1 LVKYAEHVSIKRIGP
16 VAWPGALAL
25 IVLMGLAP
33 GIARAEDDQTRL
45 WNQDKKIYEVFFGST
60 PKPTLEDRSENQGR
74 PPLVVPPSPGLPP
87 PQTSAPAR
95 YPNRPAEAPASRQ
108 AADKRKRPQAINPDQ
123 FTNPMPPSELRG
135 AAAGS
140 PATNAPNPPAS
151 DVEMTD
157 NPWPSQLASPG
168 GFFSMLLGGN
178 NDPQEEEQPQLQ
190 QPQSQLQQQPALQPQ
205 PPPQTSAAARDPN
218 RPVATPA
225 SRQAA
230 AEKRRT
236 AGDPEEFANPLP
248 PSALRS
254 APGVAAANAPNRPA
268 SDAEMTDNLR
278 PSQLG
283 SPSPGGFF
291 ALLFGSN
298 NGRQEEQPQQAQQP
312 LQPPQP
318 QQPLQPQQVQQPLQ
332 PQQAQQPLQLQPP
345 PQVGA
350 LAGEPPR
357 TRPID
362 PQAGY
367 QTSSPSQAYGTARP
381 ANYGRPKPPDPL
393 SE

>member
-1 LVKYAEHVSIKRIGP
+1 MVKYAEHVSIKRIGP
-16 VAWPGALAL
+16 VAWPGALAF

-33 GIARAEDDQTRL
+33 GIARAEDDQSSSWSL
-45 WNQDKKIYEVFFGST
+45 DKKIYEMFRGVGQT
-60 PKPTLEDRSENQGR
+60 PKPTLEAQSENQER

-87 PQTSAPAR
+87 PQASAPAR
-95 YPNRPAEAPASRQ
+95 DPNRPVAAPASRQ
-108 AADKRKRPQAINPDQ
+108 AAEKRKTPQAIDLGA
-123 FTNPMPPSELRG
+123 FTNPLPPSELRS

-140 PATNAPNPPAS
+140 AATNVPNPPAS

-178 NDPQEEEQPQLQ
+178 NDPQEEEQPRPPSPGL
-190 QPQSQLQQQPALQPQ
+190 

-218 RPVATPA
+218 RPVETPA

-283 SPSPGGFF
+283 SPSPVGFF

-298 NGRQEEQPQQAQQP
+298 NGRQEEQPQQA
-312 LQPPQP
+312 

-357 TRPID
+357 TKLID
-362 PQAGY
+362 PPAGY
-367 QTSSPSQAYGTARP
+367 QAASPSQSYGTARP
-381 ANYGRPKPPDPL
+381 ANYGRPRPPDPL